1 MKETDSYTFQN
12 IQSPTGSFISLFP
25 RELSV
30 SEDQL
35 SKHTTIRTWLHLYY
49 MVIKSIYCFNNFTT
63 GPRKVLNHKTAACVP
78 VPALQR
84 VQKGTCWGAATGMKR
99 RVMMLLLSLTLASQK
114 HRCLSNR
121 EKGGEGDGL
130 GSPVQGSVRGH
141 KETASG
147 PAMEGRLGNKE
158 VCKNYQHRNS
168 LRADVAGWVTFNYIY

>member
-63 GPRKVLNHKTAACVP
+63 GPRKVLNHKTAACGP

-114 HRCLSNR
+114 HKVPQQQGKRRWRRWAGLSSPR
-121 EKGGEGDGL
+121 QCERAQGDCIWTSHGGQAGK
-130 GSPVQGSVRGH
+130 QR
-141 KETASG
+141 
-147 PAMEGRLGNKE
+147 
-158 VCKNYQHRNS
+158 S
-168 LRADVAGWVTFNYIY
+168 L